1 MARLNIEQRHLTH
14 RGRQFHFVL
23 YEGVPGNVAR
33 LIPATGPTWYL
44 MSSGK
49 RWAVMPCAPEVPE
62 DELDR
67 RLCDWLESN
76 IFA

>member
-1 MARLNIEQRHLTH
+1 VARLNIEQRHLTH

-23 YEGVPGNVAR
+23 YEGIPANVAR
-33 LIPATGPTWYL
+33 QVPATGPTWYL

-49 RWAVMPCAPEVPE
+49 RWAVMPCAPELSE
-62 DELDR
+62 DQLDR
-67 RLCDWLESN
+67 QLCDWLESH